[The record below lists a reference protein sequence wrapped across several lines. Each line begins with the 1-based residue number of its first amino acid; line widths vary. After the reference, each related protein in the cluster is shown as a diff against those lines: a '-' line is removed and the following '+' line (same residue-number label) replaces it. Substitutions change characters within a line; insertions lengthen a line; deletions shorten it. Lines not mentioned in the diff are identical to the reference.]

1 MDAVTTPNGRWW
13 LPPVLRLGALFGAL
27 AAGALVIWL
36 VLRNVDAPSA
46 GTLIQDY
53 GYLGVAIGAFGDSFG
68 LPSSGEIVLLL
79 ASAAA
84 AASSSHF
91 SLPLVVAVAWAFAI
105 AGDACAYT
113 IGRAAGPRVLKRFGV
128 HEDSKVHAFMA
139 RHGVRAV
146 AVGRLI
152 AGIRTK
158 LAIISGSTKMP
169 FYKYIVAD
177 AIGAAVWAIAVGV
190 LGYLFSSSVDRLTQR
205 FGDASSGIGT
215 VAIVVVALAVIYFSV
230 RYVLKHRPAN
240 A

>member
-13 LPPVLRLGALFGAL
+13 LPPVLRLAMLFGAI
-27 AAGALVIWL
+27 AAGALVIWM
-36 VLRNVDAPSA
+36 VLSNVDTPSA
-46 GTLIQDY
+46 GTLITDY

-91 SLPLVVAVAWAFAI
+91 NLPLVIAIAWAFAV

-128 HEDSKVHAFMA
+128 HEDSSVHVFME

-158 LAIISGSTKMP
+158 LAIISGSTRMP
-169 FYKYIVAD
+169 FYKYIIAD
-177 AIGAAVWAIAVGV
+177 AIGAAVWATAVGL

-215 VAIVVVALAVIYFSV
+215 VAVVVVGLGAVYLSV

-240 A
+240 S